1 MGKQPFISHAVNGY
15 SRYDMPENKAFSI
28 TPGIIYPVRIQFV
41 NARDRVTLHQ
51 GIDVRSNPL
60 GVPSF
65 NPYVLRLHRFWVP
78 LQLYHPEMRVNSSKF
93 DMNNLT
99 YNFIPG
105 VVDNAGVGKY
115 TSFMYPRPGV
125 AAFFSQ
131 VMPFNHRA
139 ALPNSL
145 MSWLRVANSPII
157 NYPVNTVPDGAGGT
171 LASTAAK
178 FISVNADTYL
188 GYWDIVRNYY
198 SYSSWGVF
206 SFAHPGTY
214 RPTYFITSTSSVSK
228 VEYRSKASYFWQR
241 YGNLEFLDHY
251 FETMFYPR
259 DRKLDVDRDELSWNR
274 SDLFVEI
281 LRSDLFNTGTLAAN
295 PDFTKL
301 PQVFPQAINFNVP
314 AYPYDV
320 QAPTVDWNNGTGT
333 DTNVPSKVY
342 FAATLN
348 VPFLAAH
355 PMAVCPSSPDRFSRL
370 MPPGDS
376 NSDVDFTG
384 IKTIPQLAV
393 ATRLQEYKDLIGAS
407 GSRYSDWLYTFFASK
422 IEHVDRP
429 KLLFSSSVMVNSQVV
444 MNQAG
449 QSGFAGGEAA
459 ALGQMGGSIAFN
471 TVLGREQTYYFKEP
485 GYIFD
490 MLTIRPVYFWTG
502 IRPDYLEYRGPD
514 YFNPIYND
522 IGYQDVPFWRIGY
535 GWKAGSASQS
545 MAVAKEPCYNE
556 FRSSYDEVLGS
567 LQSTLT
573 PKASTPLQSYWVQQR
588 DFYSIGLSSN
598 PNEISPSMLFTNL
611 NTVNNPFASDMEDNF
626 FVNMSYKVVVK
637 NLVNKSFATRLSNR

>member
-15 SRYDMPENKAFSI
+15 SRYDMPENKAFSV

-78 LQLYHPEMRVNSSKF
+78 MQLYHPEMRVNSSKF
-93 DMNNLT
+93 DMNDLT
-99 YNFIPG
+99 FNFIPG
-105 VVDNAGVGKY
+105 CVDNDGNNTY

-131 VMPFNHRA
+131 VMPFNNRA

-145 MSWLRVANSPII
+145 MSWLRIANSPIV
-157 NYPVNTVPDGAGGT
+157 NYPKNTVPTGGT
-171 LASTAAK
+171 LLKTSAK
-178 FISVNADTYL
+178 FVTVNADTYL

-214 RPTYFITSTSSVSK
+214 RPTFFITSTSSVAG
-228 VEYRSKASYFWQR
+228 VEFRSQASYFWQR

-251 FETMFYPR
+251 FETMFYPK
-259 DRKLDVDRDELSWNR
+259 DRKVDSDQDELSWNR

-281 LRSDLFNTGTLAAN
+281 LRSDLFNTGTTAAA
-295 PDFTKL
+295 PDFGRL
-301 PQVFPQAINFNVP
+301 PQMFPQNIDYMVP
-314 AYPYDV
+314 ASPYDV
-320 QAPTVDWNNGTGT
+320 QKPTVDWNNGEGT
-333 DTNVPSKVY
+333 DTSTPSKVY

-535 GWKAGSASQS
+535 GWKSGSASQS
-545 MAVAKEPCYNE
+545 MTVAKEPCYNE

-573 PKASTPLQSYWVQQR
+573 PKASVPLQSYWVQQR
-588 DFYSIGLSSN
+588 DFYSLGLASN

-611 NTVNNPFASDMEDNF
+611 STVNNPFASDMEDNF

-637 NLVNKSFATRLSNR
+637 NLVNKSFATRLSSR

>member
-15 SRYDMPENKAFSI
+15 SRYDMPENKAFSV

-93 DMNNLT
+93 DMNDLT
-99 YNFIPG
+99 FNFIPG
-105 VVDNAGVGKY
+105 CVDNEGNNTY

-125 AAFFSQ
+125 AAFFEQ

-157 NYPVNTVPDGAGGT
+157 NYPKKTLPTGGT
-171 LASTAAK
+171 MLKTAAK
-178 FISVNADTYL
+178 FLTVNADTYL

-214 RPTYFITSTSSVSK
+214 RPAFYTTPSSSVSS
-228 VEYRSKASYFWQR
+228 VEFRSRASYFWQR

-259 DRKLDVDRDELSWNR
+259 DRKVAADEDELSWNR
-274 SDLFVEI
+274 SDLFIEI
-281 LRSDLFNTGTLAAN
+281 LRSDLFNKNTMAAT
-295 PDFTKL
+295 PDFNVML
-301 PQVFPQAINFNVP
+301 QMFPQNMDTMVP
-314 AYPYDV
+314 AAPYDV
-320 QAPTVDWNNGTGT
+320 VAPKVDWNNGEGT
-333 DTNVPSKVY
+333 EASIPSKVY
-342 FAATLN
+342 FAATYN

-355 PMAVCPSSPDRFSRL
+355 PMAVSPSSPDRFSRL

-449 QSGFAGGEAA
+449 QSGFAGGKAA

-522 IGYQDVPFWRIGY
+522 IGYQDVPFWRLGY
-535 GWKAGSASQS
+535 GWETGSASQS
-545 MAVAKEPCYNE
+545 MTVAKEPCYNE
-556 FRSSYDEVLGS
+556 FRSSYDEVLGT
-567 LQSTLT
+567 LQATLT

-588 DFYSIGLSSN
+588 DFYLIGLSSN

-611 NTVNNPFASDMEDNF
+611 DTVNNPFASDLEDNF
-626 FVNMSYKVVVK
+626 FINMSYKVVVK
-637 NLVNKSFATRLSNR
+637 NLVNKSFATRLSSR

>member
-15 SRYDMPENKAFSI
+15 SRYDLPENKAFSV

-93 DMNNLT
+93 DMNDLSF
-99 YNFIPG
+99 NFFYS
-105 VVDNAGVGKY
+105 VVDNSGAGNY
-115 TSFMYPRPGV
+115 TSFMYPRAGTS
-125 AAFFSQ
+125 AFFEQ

-145 MSWLRVANSPII
+145 MSWLRVANSPIY
-157 NYPVNTVPDGAGGT
+157 NYPAKTLSISGALSKT
-171 LASTAAK
+171 ASK
-178 FISVNADTYL
+178 FFSVNADTYL

-206 SFAHPGTY
+206 SFAHPGTF
-214 RPTYFITSTSSVSK
+214 RPVFYTSQTSSVST
-228 VEYRSKASYFWQR
+228 VAYRNNASYFWQR

-259 DRKLDVDRDELSWNR
+259 DRKLSDDRDELSWNR

-281 LRSDLFNTGTLAAN
+281 LRSDLFNEDTIASV
-295 PDFTKL
+295 PDFTKMI
-301 PQVFPQAINFNVP
+301 QTFPQLLNCKVP
-314 AYPYDV
+314 AYPYNV
-320 QAPTVDWNNGTGT
+320 QEPKVDWNNGTGT
-333 DTNVPSKVY
+333 DTGTPSKVY
-342 FAATLN
+342 FASTLH

-429 KLLFSSSVMVNSQVV
+429 KLLFSASVMVNSQVV

-535 GWKAGSASQS
+535 GWRSGLPYQDKAL
-545 MAVAKEPCYNE
+545 AKEPCYNE

-567 LQSTLT
+567 LQATLT
-573 PKASTPLQSYWVQQR
+573 PKASVPLQSYWVQQR
-588 DFYSIGLSSN
+588 DFYLIGLSSN

-637 NLVNKSFATRLSNR
+637 NLVNKSFVTRLSSR

>member
-99 YNFIPG
+99 YNFFYS
-105 VVDNAGVGKY
+105 VVDNRGAGGY
-115 TSFMYPRPGV
+115 TSFMYPRAGTS
-125 AAFFSQ
+125 AFFEQ

-145 MSWLRVANSPII
+145 MSWLRVANSPIY
-157 NYPVNTVPDGAGGT
+157 NYSASTLSTTGA
-171 LASTAAK
+171 LSKTAAK
-178 FISVNADTYL
+178 FLSVNADTYL

-198 SYSSWGVF
+198 SYSSWGIF

-214 RPTYFITSTSSVSK
+214 RPAFFTTPTSSVSK
-228 VEYRSKASYFWQR
+228 AEYRTHAAYFWQR

-251 FETMFYPR
+251 FETMFYPK
-259 DRKLDVDRDELSWNR
+259 DRKLDDSRDELSWDR
-274 SDLFVEI
+274 SDLFMEI
-281 LRSDLFNTGTLAAN
+281 LRSDLFNEDTIASV

-301 PQVFPQAINFNVP
+301 IQMFPQSVNFNVP
-314 AYPYDV
+314 AYPYDI
-320 QAPTVDWNNGTGT
+320 QEPKVDWNNGTGA

-342 FAATLN
+342 FASTLQ

-535 GWKAGSASQS
+535 GWRSGLTYEDKAL
-545 MAVAKEPCYNE
+545 AKEPCYNE

-567 LQSTLT
+567 LQATLT
-573 PKASTPLQSYWVQQR
+573 PKASVPLQSYWVQQR
-588 DFYSIGLSSN
+588 DFYHLGLTSN
-598 PNEISPSMLFTNL
+598 LNEISPSMLFTNL
-611 NTVNNPFASDMEDNF
+611 HTVNNPFASDMEDNF

-637 NLVNKSFATRLSNR
+637 NLVNKSFATRLSSR

>member
-15 SRYDMPENKAFSI
+15 SRYDVPENKAFSV

-51 GIDVRSNPL
+51 GIDVRSNPM

-99 YNFIPG
+99 YNFFYS
-105 VVDNAGVGKY
+105 VVDNAGAGKY
-115 TSFMYPRPGV
+115 TSFMYPRAGTS
-125 AAFFSQ
+125 AFFEQ

-145 MSWLRVANSPII
+145 MSWLRVANSPIF
-157 NYPVNTVPDGAGGT
+157 NYPAGTLSTSGT
-171 LASTAAK
+171 LAKTASK
-178 FISVNADTYL
+178 FYSVNADTYL
-188 GYWDIVRNYY
+188 GYWDIVRNFY

-214 RPTYFITSTSSVSK
+214 RPVYYITPTSSVSK
-228 VEYRSKASYFWQR
+228 VEYRSQASYFWQR

-251 FETMFYPR
+251 YETMFYPR
-259 DRKLDVDRDELSWNR
+259 DRKVSDDRDELTWDR

-281 LRSDLFNTGTLAAN
+281 LRSDLFNKDTTAPA
-295 PDFTKL
+295 PDFNKL
-301 PQVFPQAINFNVP
+301 VQTFPQSVHFNVP
-314 AYPYDV
+314 AYAYDV
-320 QAPTVDWNNGTGT
+320 QEPTVNWNNGTGS
-333 DTNVPSKVY
+333 DTNAASKVY
-342 FAATLN
+342 FSATLSI
-348 VPFLAAH
+348 PFLAAH

-449 QSGFAGGEAA
+449 QSGFAGGAAA

-502 IRPDYLEYRGPD
+502 IRPDYLEYRGAD

-522 IGYQDVPFWRIGY
+522 IGYQDVPFWRLGY
-535 GWKAGSASQS
+535 GWKSGSPSES
-545 MAVAKEPCYNE
+545 VTVAKEPCYNE

-567 LQSTLT
+567 LQATLT
-573 PKASTPLQSYWVQQR
+573 PKASVPMQSYWVQQR
-588 DFYSIGLSSN
+588 DFYLIGLSSD

-611 NTVNNPFASDMEDNF
+611 NTVNNPFVSDMEDNF

-637 NLVNKSFATRLSNR
+637 NLVNKSFATRLSSR

>member
-1 MGKQPFISHAVNGY
+1 MGKQPFISHSVNGY

-51 GIDVRSNPL
+51 GVDVRSNPL

-105 VVDNAGVGKY
+105 VVDNKGVANY
-115 TSFMYPRPGV
+115 TSFMYPRSGT

-131 VMPFNHRA
+131 VMPFNYRA

-145 MSWLRVANSPII
+145 MSWLRIANSPIF
-157 NYPVNTVPDGAGGT
+157 NYSGNPLPSGGVLSKT
-171 LASTAAK
+171 SPK
-178 FISVNADTYL
+178 FLSVNADTYL

-214 RPTYFITSTSSVSK
+214 RPVFYTGTSSSVSK
-228 VEYRSKASYFWQR
+228 VEYRSQASYFWQR

-259 DRKLDVDRDELSWNR
+259 DRNVADDRDELSWNR

-281 LRSDLFNTGTLAAN
+281 LRSDLFNKDTTAAA
-295 PDFTKL
+295 PDFTKM
-301 PQVFPQAINFNVP
+301 PQMFPESMNFNVP
-314 AYPYDV
+314 AHPYDV
-320 QAPTVDWNNGTGT
+320 QEPKIDWNNGTGT

-522 IGYQDVPFWRIGY
+522 IGYQDVPLWRLGY
-535 GWKAGSASQS
+535 GWKSDSVS
-545 MAVAKEPCYNE
+545 SVSVAKEPCYNE

-573 PKASTPLQSYWVQQR
+573 PKASVPLQSYWVQQR
-588 DFYSIGLSSN
+588 DFYLIGLSSDL
-598 PNEISPSMLFTNL
+598 NEVSPSMLFTNL
-611 NTVNNPFASDMEDNF
+611 ATVNNPFASDMEDNF

-637 NLVNKSFATRLSNR
+637 NLVNKSFATRLSSR

>member
-15 SRYDMPENKAFSI
+15 SRYDLPENKAFTI

-93 DMNNLT
+93 DMNDLT
-99 YNFIPG
+99 FNFIPG
-105 VVDNAGVGKY
+105 CVDSKGQGSY
-115 TSFMYPRPGV
+115 TSLMYPRPGV

-157 NYPVNTVPDGAGGT
+157 NYNVNTVPTADT
-171 LASTAAK
+171 ILKTASK
-178 FISVNADTYL
+178 FITVNADTYL

-214 RPTYFITSTSSVSK
+214 RPTFYTTSTSSVSK
-228 VEYRSKASYFWQR
+228 AEYRSHASYFWQR

-259 DRKLDVDRDELSWNR
+259 DRKVDSDRDELSWNR

-281 LRSDLFNTGTLAAN
+281 LRSDLFNTGTLAAT
-295 PDFTKL
+295 PDFNMLVQT
-301 PQVFPQAINFNVP
+301 FPQNVNFIVP

-384 IKTIPQLAV
+384 VKTIPQLAV

-429 KLLFSSSVMVNSQVV
+429 KLLFSASAMVNSQVV

-490 MLTIRPVYFWTG
+490 MLTIRPVYFWSG

-535 GWKAGSASQS
+535 GWKAASVSQS
-545 MAVAKEPCYNE
+545 MTVAKEPCYNE

-567 LQSTLT
+567 LQATLT
-573 PKASTPLQSYWVQQR
+573 PKASVPLQSYWVQQR
-588 DFYSIGLSSN
+588 DFYQIGLSSN

-637 NLVNKSFATRLSNR
+637 NLVNKSFATRLSSR

>member
-99 YNFIPG
+99 YNFIPCC
-105 VVDNAGVGKY
+105 VDNAGSSSY

-145 MSWLRVANSPII
+145 MSWLRIANSPII
-157 NYPVNTVPDGAGGT
+157 NYPKNSVPAAGALYNTV
-171 LASTAAK
+171 AK
-178 FISVNADTYL
+178 FITVNADTYL

-214 RPTYFITSTSSVSK
+214 RPTFFTTSTSSVSGS
-228 VEYRSKASYFWQR
+228 EYRSKSAYFWQR

-259 DRKLDVDRDELSWNR
+259 DRKLEDGYDELSWNR
-274 SDLFVEI
+274 SDLFIEI
-281 LRSDLFNTGTLAAN
+281 LRSDLFNTGTIAPTPN
-295 PDFTKL
+295 FNNMI
-301 PQVFPQAINFNVP
+301 QMFPQGIKSNVP

-320 QAPTVDWNNGTGT
+320 EAPKVDWSNGEGT
-333 DTNVPSKVY
+333 DANVPNKVY

-535 GWKAGSASQS
+535 GWKAASASQS

-573 PKASTPLQSYWVQQR
+573 PKASASLQSYWVQQR

-598 PNEISPSMLFTNL
+598 MNEISPSMLFTNL

>member
-15 SRYDMPENKAFSI
+15 SRYDMPENKAFTV

-93 DMNNLT
+93 DMNDLT

-105 VVDNAGVGKY
+105 CVDNKGGGSY
-115 TSFMYPRPGV
+115 TSLMYPRPGT

-157 NYPVNTVPDGAGGT
+157 NYSVNTVPDVDT
-171 LASTAAK
+171 LLKTASK
-178 FISVNADTYL
+178 FITVNADTYL

-198 SYSSWGVF
+198 SYSSWGVY

-214 RPTYFITSTSSVSK
+214 RPTFFTTSNSSVSS
-228 VEYRSKASYFWQR
+228 VEYRSKAAYYWQR
-241 YGNLEFLDHY
+241 YGSLEFLDHY

-259 DRKLDVDRDELSWNR
+259 DRKVDPKRDELSWNR
-274 SDLFVEI
+274 SDLYIEI
-281 LRSDLFNTGTLAAN
+281 LRSDLFNPGTIAAA
-295 PDFTKL
+295 PDFNKMVQT
-301 PQVFPQAINFNVP
+301 FPQNVNATVP
-314 AYPYDV
+314 ASPYDV
-320 QAPTVDWNNGTGT
+320 KAPEVDWNSGEGP
-333 DTNVPSKVY
+333 DSNVPTKVY
-342 FAATLN
+342 FAATMN
-348 VPFLAAH
+348 IPFLAAH

-376 NSDVDFTG
+376 TSDVDFTG

-449 QSGFAGGEAA
+449 QSGFAGGKAD

-535 GWKAGSASQS
+535 GWKDASATQS
-545 MAVAKEPCYNE
+545 MTVAKEPCYNE

-567 LQSTLT
+567 LQSILT
-573 PKASTPLQSYWVQQR
+573 PKASAPLQSYWVQQR
-588 DFYSIGLSSN
+588 DFYMIGLSSN
-598 PNEISPSMLFTNL
+598 PYEISPSMLFTNL

-637 NLVNKSFATRLSNR
+637 NLVNKSFATRLSSR

>member
-99 YNFIPG
+99 YNFFHS
-105 VVDNAGVGKY
+105 VVDNRGAGKY
-115 TSFMYPRPGV
+115 SSFMYPRAGTS
-125 AAFFSQ
+125 AFFEQ

-145 MSWLRVANSPII
+145 MSWLRVANSPIF
-157 NYPVNTVPDGAGGT
+157 NYSANTLSTSGSLSKT
-171 LASTAAK
+171 ASK
-178 FISVNADTYL
+178 FLSVNADTYL

-214 RPTYFITSTSSVSK
+214 RPAFFTTPTSSVAK
-228 VEYRSKASYFWQR
+228 TEYRNHASYFWQR

-251 FETMFYPR
+251 FETMFYPK
-259 DRKLDVDRDELSWNR
+259 DRKLDDSRDELSWNR

-281 LRSDLFNTGTLAAN
+281 LRSDLFNEDTIASV
-295 PDFTKL
+295 PDFSKL
-301 PQVFPQAINFNVP
+301 VQMFPQAVNFNVP

-320 QAPTVDWNNGTGT
+320 QEPTVDWNNGTGSE
-333 DTNVPSKVY
+333 TNSPSKVY
-342 FAATLN
+342 FASTLQ

-490 MLTIRPVYFWTG
+490 MLTIRPVYFWSG

-535 GWKAGSASQS
+535 GWRSGLTYESKAL
-545 MAVAKEPCYNE
+545 AKEPCYNE

-573 PKASTPLQSYWVQQR
+573 PKASVPLQSFWVQQR
-588 DFYSIGLSSN
+588 DFYLLGLSSN
-598 PNEISPSMLFTNL
+598 LNEISPSMLFTNL

-637 NLVNKSFATRLSNR
+637 NLVNKSFATRLSSR

>member
-15 SRYDMPENKAFSI
+15 SRYDMPESKAFSI

-93 DMNNLT
+93 DMNDLT
-99 YNFIPG
+99 YNFIPAA
-105 VVDNAGVGKY
+105 VDDSGGVGY
-115 TSFMYPRPGV
+115 TSSIYPRAGV

-145 MSWLRVANSPII
+145 MSWLRIANSPIYS
-157 NYPVNTVPDGAGGT
+157 YPKGT
-171 LASTAAK
+171 LPTSATLAK
-178 FISVNADTYL
+178 TMPKFYSVNADTYL

-214 RPTYFITSTSSVSK
+214 RPVFYITSSSSVAK
-228 VEYRSKASYFWQR
+228 AEYRSQASYFWQR

-259 DRKLDVDRDELSWNR
+259 DRKLSSDRDELSWNR

-281 LRSDLFNTGTLAAN
+281 LRSDLFNTGTTAAA
-295 PDFTKL
+295 PDFNKL
-301 PQVFPQAINFNVP
+301 LQMFPQGINFNVP

-320 QAPTVDWNNGTGT
+320 QEPKVDWNNGEGT
-333 DTNVPSKVY
+333 DTSTPSKVY

-376 NSDVDFTG
+376 SSDVDFTG

-429 KLLFSSSVMVNSQVV
+429 KLLFSSSFMVNSQVV

-535 GWKAGSASQS
+535 GWKSGSATQS
-545 MAVAKEPCYNE
+545 MTLAKEPCYNE
-556 FRSSYDEVLGS
+556 FRSSYDEVLGT

-573 PKASTPLQSYWVQQR
+573 PKATVPLQSYWVQQR

-598 PNEISPSMLFTNL
+598 YNEISPSMLFTNL
-611 NTVNNPFASDMEDNF
+611 STVNNPFSSDMEDNF

-637 NLVNKSFATRLSNR
+637 NLVNKSFATRLSSR

>member
-1 MGKQPFISHAVNGY
+1 MGKQPFISHSVNGY

-93 DMNNLT
+93 DMNDLT

-105 VVDNAGVGKY
+105 VVDNKGSAGY
-115 TSFMYPRPGV
+115 TSLMYPRGGV
-125 AAFFSQ
+125 SAFFSQ

-145 MSWLRVANSPII
+145 MSWLRIANSPIF
-157 NYPVNTVPDGAGGT
+157 NYSGNPLPTGGVLFKT
-171 LASTAAK
+171 SPK
-178 FISVNADTYL
+178 FLSVNADTYL

-214 RPTYFITSTSSVSK
+214 RPVYYTSTTSSVSK
-228 VEYRSKASYFWQR
+228 VEYRSHASYFWQR
-241 YGNLEFLDHY
+241 YGSLEFLDHY

-259 DRKLDVDRDELSWNR
+259 DRKVADDGDELSWNR

-281 LRSDLFNTGTLAAN
+281 LRSDLFNKDTLAVN
-295 PDFTKL
+295 PDFTKM
-301 PQVFPQAINFNVP
+301 PQTYPESMNFNVP
-314 AYPYDV
+314 AYPYNV
-320 QAPTVDWNNGTGT
+320 QEPKVDWNNGTGSEA
-333 DTNVPSKVY
+333 NVPSKVY

-348 VPFLAAH
+348 IPFLAAH

-449 QSGFAGGEAA
+449 QSGFAGGESA

-522 IGYQDVPFWRIGY
+522 IGYQDVPLWRLGY
-535 GWKAGSASQS
+535 GWNSNSDPLSGVS
-545 MAVAKEPCYNE
+545 VAKEPCYNE

-573 PKASTPLQSYWVQQR
+573 PKASVPLQSYWVQQR
-588 DFYSIGLSSN
+588 DFYLMGLSSDL
-598 PNEISPSMLFTNL
+598 NEISPSMLFTNIS
-611 NTVNNPFASDMEDNF
+611 TVNNPFASDMEDNF

-637 NLVNKSFATRLSNR
+637 NLVNKSFATRLSSR

>member
-1 MGKQPFISHAVNGY
+1 MGKQPFISHSVNGY
-15 SRYDMPENKAFSI
+15 SRYDVPENKAFSI

-93 DMNNLT
+93 DMNDLT
-99 YNFIPG
+99 YNFIPAC
-105 VVDNAGVGKY
+105 VDNRGAGGY
-115 TSFMYPRPGV
+115 TSFMYPRAGT

-145 MSWLRVANSPII
+145 MSWLRVANSPIY
-157 NYPVNTVPDGAGGT
+157 NYPINTLPTSGT
-171 LASTAAK
+171 LLKTSAK
-178 FISVNADTYL
+178 FLTVNADTYL

-206 SFAHPGTY
+206 SFAHPGSY
-214 RPTYFITSTSSVSK
+214 RPVFYTTSTSSVSK
-228 VEYRSKASYFWQR
+228 VEYRSHASYFWQR
-241 YGNLEFLDHY
+241 YGSLEFLDHY

-259 DRKLDVDRDELSWNR
+259 DRNLGDDRDELSWNR

-281 LRSDLFNTGTLAAN
+281 LRSDLFNSGTIAAA
-295 PDFTKL
+295 PDFTRL
-301 PQVFPQAINFNVP
+301 VQMFPQAINCNVP

-320 QAPTVDWNNGTGT
+320 EEPKVDWNNGTGT
-333 DTNVPSKVY
+333 DTNTPSKVY
-342 FAATLN
+342 FAASLN

-444 MNQAG
+444 MNEAG

-535 GWKAGSASQS
+535 GWQAGSASAS
-545 MAVAKEPCYNE
+545 MTVAKEPCYNE

-573 PKASTPLQSYWVQQR
+573 PKASVSLQSYWVQQR
-588 DFYSIGLSSN
+588 DFYLIGLSSN
-598 PNEISPSMLFTNL
+598 LNEVSPSLLFTNL
-611 NTVNNPFASDMEDNF
+611 HTVNNPFASSMEDNF

-637 NLVNKSFATRLSNR
+637 NLVNKSFATRLSSR

>member
-15 SRYDMPENKAFSI
+15 SRYDMPENKAFSV

-99 YNFIPG
+99 YNFLHS
-105 VVDNAGVGKY
+105 VVDNSGAGKY
-115 TSFMYPRPGV
+115 TSFMYPRAGTS
-125 AAFFSQ
+125 AFFEQ

-145 MSWLRVANSPII
+145 MSWLRIANSPIF
-157 NYPVNTVPDGAGGT
+157 NYAANSLSASGT
-171 LASTAAK
+171 LSKTASK
-178 FISVNADTYL
+178 FASVNADTYL

-198 SYSSWGVF
+198 SYSTWGVF

-214 RPTYFITSTSSVSK
+214 RPVFYTTSTSSVSK
-228 VEYRSKASYFWQR
+228 EEYRTQASYFWQR

-251 FETMFYPR
+251 FETMFYPK
-259 DRKLDVDRDELSWNR
+259 DRKLDEGRDELSWNR

-281 LRSDLFNTGTLAAN
+281 LRSDLFNQGTIAPV
-295 PDFTKL
+295 PDFNKL
-301 PQVFPQAINFNVP
+301 IQVFPQSVNFNVP

-320 QAPTVDWNNGTGT
+320 QKPTVDWNNGVGT
-333 DTNVPSKVY
+333 DTQVPSKVY

-370 MPPGDS
+370 MPPGDT

-522 IGYQDVPFWRIGY
+522 IGYQDVPFWRLGY
-535 GWKAGSASQS
+535 GWKGDSPTASTS
-545 MAVAKEPCYNE
+545 LAKEPCYNE

-567 LQSTLT
+567 LQATLT
-573 PKASTPLQSYWVQQR
+573 PKASVSLQSYWVQQR
-588 DFYSIGLSSN
+588 DFYLIGLSSN
-598 PNEISPSMLFTNL
+598 PNEVSPSMLFTNL

-637 NLVNKSFATRLSNR
+637 NLINKSFATRLSSR

>member
-1 MGKQPFISHAVNGY
+1 
-15 SRYDMPENKAFSI
+15 
-28 TPGIIYPVRIQFV
+28 
-41 NARDRVTLHQ
+41 
-51 GIDVRSNPL
+51 
-60 GVPSF
+60 
-65 NPYVLRLHRFWVP
+65 
-78 LQLYHPEMRVNSSKF
+78 
-93 DMNNLT
+93 
-99 YNFIPG
+99 
-105 VVDNAGVGKY
+105 
-115 TSFMYPRPGV
+115 
-125 AAFFSQ
+125 
-131 VMPFNHRA
+131 MPFNHRA

-157 NYPVNTVPDGAGGT
+157 CYPNNTVPVSGT
-171 LASTAAK
+171 LLKTAAK
-178 FISVNADTYL
+178 FVTVNADTYL

-214 RPTYFITSTSSVSK
+214 RPTFFTTSSSSVSG
-228 VEYRSKASYFWQR
+228 VEYRSQASYFWQR
-241 YGNLEFLDHY
+241 YGSLEFLDHY

-259 DRKLDVDRDELSWNR
+259 DRKVDADRDELSWNR
-274 SDLFVEI
+274 SDLFIEI
-281 LRSDLFNTGTLAAN
+281 LRSDLFNTGTEAAA
-295 PDFTKL
+295 PDFNKL
-301 PQVFPQAINFNVP
+301 VQIFPQNVNSNVP

-320 QAPTVDWNNGTGT
+320 QAPTVNWNNGEGA
-333 DTNVPSKVY
+333 DTATPSKVY

-384 IKTIPQLAV
+384 VKTIPQLAV

-545 MAVAKEPCYNE
+545 MTVAKEPCYNE
-556 FRSSYDEVLGS
+556 FRSSYDEVLGT

-573 PKASTPLQSYWVQQR
+573 PKATVPLQSYWVQQR

-598 PNEISPSMLFTNL
+598 YNEISPSMLFTNL

-637 NLVNKSFATRLSNR
+637 NLVNKSFATRLSSR

>member
-15 SRYDMPENKAFSI
+15 SRYDMPENKAFSV

-51 GIDVRSNPL
+51 GVDVRSNPL

-93 DMNNLT
+93 DMNDLT
-99 YNFIPG
+99 FNFIPG
-105 VVDNAGVGKY
+105 CVDSKGAGAY
-115 TSFMYPRPGV
+115 TSLMYPRPGS
-125 AAFFSQ
+125 APFFSQ

-145 MSWLRVANSPII
+145 MSWLRVANSPIVCY
-157 NYPVNTVPDGAGGT
+157 NVNTVPAADT
-171 LASTAAK
+171 MLKTASK
-178 FISVNADTYL
+178 FITVNADTYL

-214 RPTYFITSTSSVSK
+214 RPVFFTANNSSVMKS
-228 VEYRSKASYFWQR
+228 EYRTHAAYFWQR

-259 DRKLDVDRDELSWNR
+259 DRKVDSDRDELSWNR

-281 LRSDLFNTGTLAAN
+281 LRSDLFNPDTIAAA
-295 PDFTKL
+295 PDFNKMVQT
-301 PQVFPQAINFNVP
+301 FPQNVNFNVP
-314 AYPYDV
+314 ASPYDV
-320 QAPTVDWNNGTGT
+320 QEPKIDWNSGTGT

-342 FAATLN
+342 FAVTLN

-376 NSDVDFTG
+376 GSDVDFTG
-384 IKTIPQLAV
+384 VRTIPQLAV

-449 QSGFAGGEAA
+449 QSGFEGGEAA

-502 IRPDYLEYRGPD
+502 IRPDYLEYRGAD

-522 IGYQDVPFWRIGY
+522 IGYQDVPFWRLGY
-535 GWKAGSASQS
+535 GWAGAPSSQS
-545 MAVAKEPCYNE
+545 MTVAKEPCYNE

-567 LQSTLT
+567 LQATLT
-573 PKASTPLQSYWVQQR
+573 PKASVPLQSYWVQQR
-588 DFYSIGLSSN
+588 DFYQIGLSSS
-598 PNEISPSMLFTNL
+598 PYEISPTMLFTNL

-637 NLVNKSFATRLSNR
+637 NLVNKSFATRLSSR

>member
-15 SRYDMPENKAFSI
+15 SRYDMPENKAFSV

-93 DMNNLT
+93 DMNDLT
-99 YNFIPG
+99 YNFILAAVDDTGNPG
-105 VVDNAGVGKY
+105 Y
-115 TSFMYPRPGV
+115 TSPIYPRSGT

-145 MSWLRVANSPII
+145 MSWLRVANSPIYS
-157 NYPVNTVPDGAGGT
+157 YPKNTLPTSAT
-171 LASTAAK
+171 LAKTMPK
-178 FISVNADTYL
+178 FYSVNADTYL

-214 RPTYFITSTSSVSK
+214 RPVFYTTSTSSVAK

-259 DRKLDVDRDELSWNR
+259 DRNLSADRDELSWNR

-281 LRSDLFNTGTLAAN
+281 LRSDLFNTGTTAAA
-295 PDFTKL
+295 PDFNRLVQT
-301 PQVFPQAINFNVP
+301 FPQSMNFSVP

-320 QAPTVDWNNGTGT
+320 QKPEVDWNNGEGT
-333 DTNVPSKVY
+333 DTANPSKVY

-535 GWKAGSASQS
+535 GWKSGSATQS

-573 PKASTPLQSYWVQQR
+573 PKASVPLQSYWVQQR
-588 DFYSIGLSSN
+588 DFYLIGLSSN

-637 NLVNKSFATRLSNR
+637 NLVNKSFATRLSSR

>member
-1 MGKQPFISHAVNGY
+1 MGKQPFISHSVNGY
-15 SRYDMPENKAFSI
+15 SRYDMPENKAFSV

-99 YNFIPG
+99 YNFIPA
-105 VVDNAGVGKY
+105 VVDNRGSASY
-115 TSFMYPRPGV
+115 TSFMYPRV
-125 AAFFSQ
+125 DTAAFFSQ

-145 MSWLRVANSPII
+145 MSWLRIANAPIF
-157 NYPVNTVPDGAGGT
+157 NYSGTPLPSGGV
-171 LASTAAK
+171 LSSTAPK
-178 FISVNADTYL
+178 FLSVNADTYL

-214 RPTYFITSTSSVSK
+214 RPVFYTTSTSSVSK
-228 VEYRSKASYFWQR
+228 VEYRSQASYFWQR

-251 FETMFYPR
+251 FETMFYPK
-259 DRKLDVDRDELSWNR
+259 DRSIGDGFDELSWNR

-281 LRSDLFNTGTLAAN
+281 LRSDLFNDGTIAAS

-301 PQVFPQAINFNVP
+301 VQMYPEALNFKVP

-320 QAPTVDWNNGTGT
+320 QEPKVDWNNGTGT
-333 DTNVPSKVY
+333 DTNAPVDVY
-342 FAATLN
+342 FSSTLN

-384 IKTIPQLAV
+384 VKTIPQLAV

-522 IGYQDVPFWRIGY
+522 IGYQDVPLWRLGY
-535 GWKAGSASQS
+535 GWKSDSVS
-545 MAVAKEPCYNE
+545 SVSVAKEPCYNE

-567 LQSTLT
+567 LQSTLS
-573 PKASTPLQSYWVQQR
+573 PKASVPLQSYWVQQR
-588 DFYSIGLSSN
+588 DFYLVGLSSDL
-598 PNEISPSMLFTNL
+598 NELSPSMLFTNL

-637 NLVNKSFATRLSNR
+637 NLVNKSFATRLSSR

>member
-1 MGKQPFISHAVNGY
+1 
-15 SRYDMPENKAFSI
+15 
-28 TPGIIYPVRIQFV
+28 
-41 NARDRVTLHQ
+41 
-51 GIDVRSNPL
+51 
-60 GVPSF
+60 
-65 NPYVLRLHRFWVP
+65 
-78 LQLYHPEMRVNSSKF
+78 
-93 DMNNLT
+93 MNDLT
-99 YNFIPG
+99 FNFIPG
-105 VVDNAGVGKY
+105 CVDNDGNNTY
-115 TSFMYPRPGV
+115 TSFMYPRPGA

-145 MSWLRVANSPII
+145 MSWLRIANSPIV
-157 NYPVNTVPDGAGGT
+157 NYPKNTLPIGSALHKT
-171 LASTAAK
+171 QAK
-178 FISVNADTYL
+178 FLTVNADTYL

-214 RPTYFITSTSSVSK
+214 RPTFFTTSSSSVAG
-228 VEYRSKASYFWQR
+228 VEFRSKASYFWQR

-259 DRKLDVDRDELSWNR
+259 DRKVEADEDELSWNR

-281 LRSDLFNTGTLAAN
+281 LRSDLFNTGTIAAT
-295 PDFTKL
+295 PDFNML
-301 PQVFPQAINFNVP
+301 LQMFPQNMDYMVP
-314 AYPYDV
+314 ASPYDV
-320 QAPTVDWNNGTGT
+320 QKPTVDWNNGEGT
-333 DTNVPSKVY
+333 DTATPSKVY

-370 MPPGDS
+370 MPPGDN
-376 NSDVDFTG
+376 NSDVEFAG

-449 QSGFAGGEAA
+449 QSGFAGGKAA

-535 GWKAGSASQS
+535 GWKGGFLTQT
-545 MAVAKEPCYNE
+545 MNVAKEPCYNE
-556 FRSSYDEVLGS
+556 FRSSYDEVLGT

-573 PKASTPLQSYWVQQR
+573 PKATMPLQSYWVQQR

-611 NTVNNPFASDMEDNF
+611 STVNNPFASDMEDNF
-626 FVNMSYKVVVK
+626 FINMSYKVVVK
-637 NLVNKSFATRLSNR
+637 NLVNKSFATRLSSR

>member
-1 MGKQPFISHAVNGY
+1 MGKQPFISHSVNGY

-105 VVDNAGVGKY
+105 VVDNKGGGGY
-115 TSFMYPRPGV
+115 TSFMYPRSGT
-125 AAFFSQ
+125 AAFFDQ
-131 VMPFNHRA
+131 VMPFNYRA

-145 MSWLRVANSPII
+145 MSWLRIANSPIF
-157 NYPVNTVPDGAGGT
+157 NYSGNPLPSGGVLFKT
-171 LASTAAK
+171 SPK
-178 FISVNADTYL
+178 FLSVNADTYL

-214 RPTYFITSTSSVSK
+214 RPVFYTGTSFSADTQ
-228 VEYRSKASYFWQR
+228 EYRSKASYFWQR

-259 DRKLDVDRDELSWNR
+259 DRKVAEDRDELSWNR

-281 LRSDLFNTGTLAAN
+281 LRSDLFNKDTSALN
-295 PDFTKL
+295 PDFTTM
-301 PQVFPQAINFNVP
+301 PQTYPEALYAKVP
-314 AYPYDV
+314 AYAYNV
-320 QAPTVDWNNGTGT
+320 QEPKVDWNNGSGT
-333 DTNVPSKVY
+333 DVNTPTKVY
-342 FAATLN
+342 FAVSLN

-384 IKTIPQLAV
+384 VKTIPQLAV

-522 IGYQDVPFWRIGY
+522 IGYQDVPFWRLGY
-535 GWKAGSASQS
+535 GWKSDVVSS
-545 MAVAKEPCYNE
+545 VSVAKEPCYNE

-573 PKASTPLQSYWVQQR
+573 PKASVPLQSYWVQQR
-588 DFYSIGLSSN
+588 DFYLIGLSSN
-598 PNEISPSMLFTNL
+598 RNEVSPSMLFTNL
-611 NTVNNPFASDMEDNF
+611 STVNNPFSSDMEDNF
-626 FVNMSYKVVVK
+626 FINMSYKVVVK
-637 NLVNKSFATRLSNR
+637 SLVNKSFATRLSSR

>member
-15 SRYDMPENKAFSI
+15 SRYDMPENKAFSV

-93 DMNNLT
+93 DMNDLSF
-99 YNFIPG
+99 NFIPA
-105 VVDNAGVGKY
+105 VVDNSGAVGY
-115 TSFMYPRPGV
+115 TSPIYPRSGE

-145 MSWLRVANSPII
+145 MSWLRIANSPI
-157 NYPVNTVPDGAGGT
+157 YSYRAKTLPLSST
-171 LASTAAK
+171 LAKTMPK
-178 FISVNADTYL
+178 FYSVNADTYL

-214 RPTYFITSTSSVSK
+214 RPAFYITSSSSVSK
-228 VEYRSKASYFWQR
+228 AEYRSQASYFWQR

-251 FETMFYPR
+251 FETMFYPK
-259 DRKLDVDRDELSWNR
+259 DRNLSSDRDDLSWNR
-274 SDLFVEI
+274 SDLFIEI
-281 LRSDLFNTGTLAAN
+281 LRSDLFNTGTMAVS
-295 PDFTKL
+295 PDFSRML
-301 PQVFPQAINFNVP
+301 QMWPQGVNFKVP

-320 QAPTVDWNNGTGT
+320 QEPEVDWNNGEGT

-348 VPFLAAH
+348 VPFLVAH

-429 KLLFSSSVMVNSQVV
+429 KLLFSSSVTVNSQVV

-535 GWKAGSASQS
+535 GWKGGSATQS
-545 MAVAKEPCYNE
+545 MTVAKEPCYNE

-573 PKASTPLQSYWVQQR
+573 PKASVPLQSYWVQQR
-588 DFYSIGLSSN
+588 DFYMIGLSSN

-637 NLVNKSFATRLSNR
+637 NLVNKSFATRLSSR

>member
-15 SRYDMPENKAFSI
+15 SRYDVPENKAFTV

-99 YNFIPG
+99 YNFIPS
-105 VVDNAGVGKY
+105 VVDNRGAGRY
-115 TSFMYPRPGV
+115 TSFMYPRAGTS
-125 AAFFSQ
+125 AFFDQ
-131 VMPFNHRA
+131 VMPFNHRS

-145 MSWLRVANSPII
+145 MSWLRVANSPIV
-157 NYPVNTVPDGAGGT
+157 NYSADTLSTSGT
-171 LASTAAK
+171 LSKTAAK
-178 FISVNADTYL
+178 FLTVNADTYL

-206 SFAHPGTY
+206 SFAHPGTF
-214 RPTYFITSTSSVSK
+214 RPVFFTTSSSSVAK
-228 VEYRSKASYFWQR
+228 VDYRSQASYFWQR

-251 FETMFYPR
+251 FETMFYPK
-259 DRKLDVDRDELSWNR
+259 DRNLGDDRDELSWNR

-281 LRSDLFNTGTLAAN
+281 LRSDLFNKDTLAAS
-295 PDFTKL
+295 PDFVNL
-301 PQVFPQAINFNVP
+301 VQMFPQSVNFNVP

-320 QAPTVDWNNGTGT
+320 QEPKVDWNSGTGT
-333 DTNVPSKVY
+333 DAKIPSKVY

-429 KLLFSSSVMVNSQVV
+429 KLLFSSSVLVNCQVV

-449 QSGFAGGEAA
+449 QSGFEGGKAA

-471 TVLGREQTYYFKEP
+471 SVLGREQTYYFKEP

-502 IRPDYLEYRGPD
+502 IRPDYLEYRGAD

-522 IGYQDVPFWRIGY
+522 IGYQDVPFWRLGY
-535 GWKAGSASQS
+535 GWQTDSVSVS
-545 MAVAKEPCYNE
+545 TTFAKEPCYNE

-567 LQSTLT
+567 LQCTLT
-573 PKASTPLQSYWVQQR
+573 PKASVPLQSYWVQQR
-588 DFYSIGLSSN
+588 DFYLIGLSSD
-598 PNEISPSMLFTNL
+598 PHEISPSMLFTNL
-611 NTVNNPFASDMEDNF
+611 STVNNPFVSDMEDNF

-637 NLVNKSFATRLSNR
+637 NLVNKSFATRLSSR

>member
-15 SRYDMPENKAFSI
+15 SRYDMPENKAFSV

-99 YNFIPG
+99 YNFFYS
-105 VVDNAGVGKY
+105 VVDNSGGGKY
-115 TSFMYPRPGV
+115 TSFMYPRAGTS
-125 AAFFSQ
+125 AFFEQ

-145 MSWLRVANSPII
+145 MSWLRVANSPIY
-157 NYPVNTVPDGAGGT
+157 NYSADSLSDSGT
-171 LASTAAK
+171 LSNTASK

-214 RPTYFITSTSSVSK
+214 RPVFYTTSTSSVSK
-228 VEYRSKASYFWQR
+228 EEYRSHASYFWQR

-259 DRKLDVDRDELSWNR
+259 DRKLDEGRDELSWNR
-274 SDLFVEI
+274 SDLFIEI
-281 LRSDLFNTGTLAAN
+281 LRSDLFNEGTIAPV
-295 PDFTKL
+295 PDFNKMIQT
-301 PQVFPQAINFNVP
+301 FPQSVNANVP
-314 AYPYDV
+314 AHPYDV
-320 QAPTVDWNNGTGT
+320 QKPSVDWNNGVGT
-333 DTNVPSKVY
+333 DTQVPTKVY
-342 FAATLN
+342 FASTLS

-370 MPPGDS
+370 MPPGDT

-449 QSGFAGGEAA
+449 QSGFAGGESA

-522 IGYQDVPFWRIGY
+522 IGYQDVPFWRLGY
-535 GWKAGSASQS
+535 GWNDSSPS
-545 MAVAKEPCYNE
+545 ESLSLAKEPCYNE

-567 LQSTLT
+567 LQATLT
-573 PKASTPLQSYWVQQR
+573 PKASTALQSYWVQQR
-588 DFYSIGLSSN
+588 DFYLIGLSSN

-637 NLVNKSFATRLSNR
+637 NLINKSFATRLSSR

>member
-15 SRYDMPENKAFSI
+15 SRYDVPENKAFSV

-99 YNFIPG
+99 FNFFYS
-105 VVDNAGVGKY
+105 VVDNSGSGKY
-115 TSFMYPRPGV
+115 TAFMYPRAGT
-125 AAFFSQ
+125 AAFFEQ

-145 MSWLRVANSPII
+145 MSWLRVANSPIF
-157 NYPVNTVPDGAGGT
+157 NYSAGALSSSGA
-171 LASTAAK
+171 LAKTASK
-178 FISVNADTYL
+178 FAAVNADSYL
-188 GYWDIVRNYY
+188 GYWDIVRNFY
-198 SYSSWGVF
+198 SYSSWGVY

-214 RPTYFITSTSSVSK
+214 RPVFYITPTSSVSK
-228 VEYRSKASYFWQR
+228 NVYREQASYFWQR

-251 FETMFYPR
+251 FETMFYPK
-259 DRKLDVDRDELSWNR
+259 DRKLGDDRDELSWNR
-274 SDLFVEI
+274 SDLFIEI
-281 LRSDLFNTGTLAAN
+281 LRSDLFNDNTIAPT
-295 PDFTKL
+295 PDFTRMV
-301 PQVFPQAINFNVP
+301 QMFPQAINAKVP
-314 AYPYDV
+314 AYAYDV
-320 QAPTVDWNNGTGT
+320 QEPTVDWNNGTGT
-333 DTNVPSKVY
+333 ETNVPSKVY
-342 FAATLN
+342 FASTLQ

-355 PMAVCPSSPDRFSRL
+355 PMAVCPSSPDRYSRL

-522 IGYQDVPFWRIGY
+522 IGYQDVPFWRLGY
-535 GWKAGSASQS
+535 GWKGSSPAGNESL
-545 MAVAKEPCYNE
+545 AKEPCYNE

-567 LQSTLT
+567 LQATLT
-573 PKASTPLQSYWVQQR
+573 PKASVPLQSYWVQQR
-588 DFYSIGLSSN
+588 DFYLIGLSSN

-626 FVNMSYKVVVK
+626 FINMSYKVVVK
-637 NLVNKSFATRLSNR
+637 NLVNKSFVTRLSSR

>member
-1 MGKQPFISHAVNGY
+1 MGKQPFISHSVNGY

-93 DMNNLT
+93 DMNDLT
-99 YNFIPG
+99 YNFIPAC
-105 VVDNAGVGKY
+105 VDNSGSSY
-115 TSFMYPRPGV
+115 NSFMYPRPGV

-145 MSWLRVANSPII
+145 MSWLRIANSPIV
-157 NYPVNTVPDGAGGT
+157 NYPKNSVPATGSMYKTV
-171 LASTAAK
+171 AK
-178 FISVNADTYL
+178 FVTVNADTYL

-214 RPTYFITSTSSVSK
+214 RPTFFTTSTSSVSGA
-228 VEYRSKASYFWQR
+228 EYRSKSAYFWQR

-259 DRKLDVDRDELSWNR
+259 DRTLEEGYDELSWNR

-281 LRSDLFNTGTLAAN
+281 LRSDLFNTGTIAPD
-295 PDFTKL
+295 PDFNKMI
-301 PQVFPQAINFNVP
+301 QMFPQGIKSNVP
-314 AYPYDV
+314 ASPYDV
-320 QAPTVDWNNGTGT
+320 LAPTVDWNNGEGP
-333 DTNVPSKVY
+333 DTNVPNKVY

-348 VPFLAAH
+348 VPFVAAH

-429 KLLFSSSVMVNSQVV
+429 KLLFSSSVTVNSQVV

-535 GWKAGSASQS
+535 GWKGASASQS
-545 MAVAKEPCYNE
+545 MTVAKEPCYNE
-556 FRSSYDEVLGS
+556 FRSSFDEVLGS

-573 PKASTPLQSYWVQQR
+573 PKASAPLQSYWVQQR
-588 DFYSIGLSSN
+588 DFYTIGLSSN

>member
-15 SRYDMPENKAFSI
+15 SRYDLPENKAFSI

-93 DMNNLT
+93 DMNDLS
-99 YNFIPG
+99 YNFIPCC
-105 VVDNAGVGKY
+105 VDNKGLSSY
-115 TSFMYPRPGV
+115 TSYMYPRPDTSE
-125 AAFFSQ
+125 FFSQ
-131 VMPFNHRA
+131 IMPFNHRA

-145 MSWLRVANSPII
+145 MSWLRVVNSPII
-157 NYPVNTVPDGAGGT
+157 NYLDNTVP
-171 LASTAAK
+171 ASDAVLKTASK
-178 FISVNADTYL
+178 FITVNADTYL

-198 SYSSWGVF
+198 SYSSWGVY

-214 RPTYFITSTSSVSK
+214 RPTFYITSSSSVSG
-228 VEYRSKASYFWQR
+228 VEYRSKAAYFWQR

-259 DRKLDVDRDELSWNR
+259 DRKVDSDRDELSWNR
-274 SDLFVEI
+274 SDLFIEI
-281 LRSDLFNTGTLAAN
+281 LRSDLFNTGTLAAV
-295 PDFTKL
+295 PDFNKL
-301 PQVFPQAINFNVP
+301 VQVFPENVNVNVP
-314 AYPYDV
+314 ASPYDV
-320 QAPTVDWNNGTGT
+320 KAPTVNWNNGEGA
-333 DTNVPSKVY
+333 DTNTPSAVY
-342 FAATLN
+342 FSATLN

-376 NSDVDFTG
+376 TSDVEFTG

-449 QSGFAGGEAA
+449 QSGFEGGEAA

-535 GWKAGSASQS
+535 GWKGGSPTQS
-545 MAVAKEPCYNE
+545 MTLAKEPCYNE

-567 LQSTLT
+567 LQSTLS
-573 PKASTPLQSYWVQQR
+573 PKASVPLQSYWVQQR
-588 DFYSIGLSSN
+588 DFYTIGLSSN
-598 PNEISPSMLFTNL
+598 TNEISPSMLFTNL
-611 NTVNNPFASDMEDNF
+611 STVNNPFASDREDNF

-637 NLVNKSFATRLSNR
+637 NLVNKSFATRLSSR

>member
-15 SRYDMPENKAFSI
+15 SRYDVPENKAFTV

-99 YNFIPG
+99 YNFIPS
-105 VVDNAGVGKY
+105 VVDNRGAGGY
-115 TSFMYPRPGV
+115 TSFMYPRAGTS
-125 AAFFSQ
+125 AFFSQ

-145 MSWLRVANSPII
+145 MSWLRVCNSPVC
-157 NYPVNTVPDGAGGT
+157 NYPVNTVPTSGT
-171 LASTAAK
+171 LLKTAAK
-178 FISVNADTYL
+178 FITVNADTYL

-198 SYSSWGVF
+198 SYSSWSVF
-206 SFAHPGTY
+206 SFAHPGTF
-214 RPTYFITSTSSVSK
+214 RPSFFITSSSSVSK
-228 VEYRSKASYFWQR
+228 PEYRSKASYFWQR

-259 DRKLDVDRDELSWNR
+259 DRKLEDDRDELSWNR

-281 LRSDLFNTGTLAAN
+281 LRSDLFNTGTIAAT
-295 PDFTKL
+295 PDFNKMG
-301 PQVFPQAINFNVP
+301 QMFPQSMNFNVP

-320 QAPTVDWNNGTGT
+320 QEPKVDWNNGAGT
-333 DTNVPSKVY
+333 DVNVPSKVY

-348 VPFLAAH
+348 VPFLVAH

-449 QSGFAGGEAA
+449 QSGFAGGAAA

-502 IRPDYLEYRGPD
+502 IRPDYLEYRGAD

-522 IGYQDVPFWRIGY
+522 IGYQDVPFWRLGY
-535 GWKAGSASQS
+535 GWKSGSISES
-545 MAVAKEPCYNE
+545 MTVAKEPCYNE

-573 PKASTPLQSYWVQQR
+573 PKASVPLQSYWVQQR
-588 DFYSIGLSSN
+588 DFYTIGLSSN

-611 NTVNNPFASDMEDNF
+611 NTVNNPFVSDMEDNF
-626 FVNMSYKVVVK
+626 FINMSYKVVVK
-637 NLVNKSFATRLSNR
+637 NLVNKSFATRLSSR

>member
-15 SRYDMPENKAFSI
+15 SRYDMPENKAFSV

-93 DMNNLT
+93 DMNDLT
-99 YNFIPG
+99 FNFIPG
-105 VVDNAGVGKY
+105 CVDSKGLGSY

-157 NYPVNTVPDGAGGT
+157 NYDANTVP
-171 LASTAAK
+171 ASETILKTASK
-178 FISVNADTYL
+178 FITVNADTYL

-198 SYSSWGVF
+198 SYSSWGVY

-214 RPTYFITSTSSVSK
+214 RPSFFITSSSSVAK
-228 VEYRSKASYFWQR
+228 AEYRSRASYFWQR

-259 DRKLDVDRDELSWNR
+259 DRNVASDQDELSWNR

-281 LRSDLFNTGTLAAN
+281 LRSDLFNTGTMAAT
-295 PDFTKL
+295 PDFNRL
-301 PQVFPQAINFNVP
+301 VPMFPQNVNFNVP
-314 AYPYDV
+314 ASPFDV
-320 QAPTVDWNNGTGT
+320 QEPKVDWNNGQGT
-333 DTNVPSKVY
+333 DTNTPSKVY

-384 IKTIPQLAV
+384 VKTIPQLAV

-490 MLTIRPVYFWTG
+490 MLTIRPVYFWSG

-535 GWKAGSASQS
+535 GWKAASASQS
-545 MAVAKEPCYNE
+545 MTVAKEPCYNE

-573 PKASTPLQSYWVQQR
+573 PKASVPLQSYWVQQR
-588 DFYSIGLSSN
+588 DFYTIGLSST
-598 PNEISPSMLFTNL
+598 PKEISPSMLFTNL

-637 NLVNKSFATRLSNR
+637 NLVNKSFATRLSSR

>member
-1 MGKQPFISHAVNGY
+1 MGKQPFISHSVNGY

-93 DMNNLT
+93 DMNDLT

-105 VVDNAGVGKY
+105 VVDNKGAGKY
-115 TSFMYPRPGV
+115 TSYMYPRSGT
-125 AAFFSQ
+125 AAFFNQ
-131 VMPFNHRA
+131 VMPFNHRC

-145 MSWLRVANSPII
+145 MSWLRIANSPIF
-157 NYPVNTVPDGAGGT
+157 NYSGNPLPTGGVLYKT
-171 LASTAAK
+171 SPK
-178 FISVNADTYL
+178 FLTVNADTYL
-188 GYWDIVRNYY
+188 AYWDIVRNYY

-214 RPTYFITSTSSVSK
+214 RPLFYITSTSSVSN
-228 VEYRSKASYFWQR
+228 VEYRTKASYFWQR

-259 DRKLDVDRDELSWNR
+259 DRSVADDRDELSWNR

-281 LRSDLFNTGTLAAN
+281 LRSDLFNPDTTAAA
-295 PDFTKL
+295 PDFTRL
-301 PQVFPQAINFNVP
+301 VQMYPENVNFKVP

-320 QAPTVDWNNGTGT
+320 QEPQVDWNNGTGT
-333 DTNVPSKVY
+333 DTSVPTKVY
-342 FAATLN
+342 FSATLN

-355 PMAVCPSSPDRFSRL
+355 PMAVCPSSPDRYSRL

-384 IKTIPQLAV
+384 VKTIPQLAV

-429 KLLFSSSVMVNSQVV
+429 KLLFSSSVTVNSQVV

-449 QSGFAGGEAA
+449 QSGFAGGESA
-459 ALGQMGGSIAFN
+459 ALGQMGGSIAFD
-471 TVLGREQTYYFKEP
+471 TVLGREQTYYFREP

-522 IGYQDVPFWRIGY
+522 IGYQDVPFWRLGF
-535 GWKAGSASQS
+535 GWTSDTVSSVSA
-545 MAVAKEPCYNE
+545 AKEPCYNE

-573 PKASTPLQSYWVQQR
+573 PKASVPLQSYWVQQR
-588 DFYSIGLSSN
+588 DFYLIGLSSDM
-598 PNEISPSMLFTNL
+598 NEISPSMLFTNL
-611 NTVNNPFASDMEDNF
+611 STVNNPFASDMEDNF

-637 NLVNKSFATRLSNR
+637 NLVNKSFATRLSSR

>member
-1 MGKQPFISHAVNGY
+1 MGKQPFISHSVNGY
-15 SRYDMPENKAFSI
+15 SRYDMPENKAFSV

-93 DMNNLT
+93 DMNDLT
-99 YNFIPG
+99 YNFIPC
-105 VVDNAGVGKY
+105 VVDSKGAANY
-115 TSFMYPRPGV
+115 TSFMYPRSGTS
-125 AAFFSQ
+125 AFFSQ
-131 VMPFNHRA
+131 VMPFNHRS

-145 MSWLRVANSPII
+145 MSWLRIANSPIF
-157 NYPVNTVPDGAGGT
+157 NYSGNPLPSGGVLLKT
-171 LASTAAK
+171 SPK
-178 FISVNADTYL
+178 FLTVNADTYL
-188 GYWDIVRNYY
+188 AYWDIVRNYY

-214 RPTYFITSTSSVSK
+214 RPVFYSTSTSSVSK
-228 VEYRSKASYFWQR
+228 VEYRSQASYFWQR

-259 DRKLDVDRDELSWNR
+259 DRSVADDRDELSWNR

-281 LRSDLFNTGTLAAN
+281 LRSDLFNKDTTAAA
-295 PDFTKL
+295 PDFTRL
-301 PQVFPQAINFNVP
+301 VQIYPESTNFNVP
-314 AYPYDV
+314 AYPYNV
-320 QAPTVDWNNGTGT
+320 QEPKVDWNNGTGT
-333 DTNVPSKVY
+333 DANIPSKVY

-384 IKTIPQLAV
+384 VKTIPQLAV

-449 QSGFAGGEAA
+449 QSGFAGGDAA

-471 TVLGREQTYYFKEP
+471 TVLGREQTYYFREP

-535 GWKAGSASQS
+535 GWNADSVSS
-545 MAVAKEPCYNE
+545 VSVAKEPCYNE

-573 PKASTPLQSYWVQQR
+573 PKASVPLQSYWVQQR
-588 DFYSIGLSSN
+588 DFYLIGLSSN
-598 PNEISPSMLFTNL
+598 PNEVSPSMLFTNL
-611 NTVNNPFASDMEDNF
+611 STVNNPFSSDMEDNF

-637 NLVNKSFATRLSNR
+637 NLVNKSFATRLSSR

>member
-15 SRYDMPENKAFSI
+15 SRYDMPENKAFTV

-78 LQLYHPEMRVNSSKF
+78 LQLYHPELRVNASNF

-99 YNFIPG
+99 YNFFYS
-105 VVDNAGVGKY
+105 VVDNSGAGKY
-115 TSFMYPRPGV
+115 TSFMYPRPGE

-145 MSWLRVANSPII
+145 MSWLRVANSPIV
-157 NYPVNTVPDGAGGT
+157 NYPAGSLSGT
-171 LASTAAK
+171 ESLLKTASK
-178 FISVNADTYL
+178 FVSVNADTYL

-198 SYSSWGVF
+198 SYSTWGVF
-206 SFAHPGTY
+206 SFAHPGSY
-214 RPTYFITSTSSVSK
+214 RPVFYTTSSSSVSRE
-228 VEYRSKASYFWQR
+228 EYRSQASYFWQR

-251 FETMFYPR
+251 FETMFYPK
-259 DRKLDVDRDELSWNR
+259 DRKLAADRDELSWNR

-281 LRSDLFNTGTLAAN
+281 LRSDLFNTGTIASA

-301 PQVFPQAINFNVP
+301 VQMFPQSINSKVP
-314 AYPYDV
+314 AYAYNV
-320 QAPTVDWNNGTGT
+320 KAPEVDWNNGTGT
-333 DTNVPSKVY
+333 DANVPTKVY
-342 FAATLN
+342 FSATLN

-376 NSDVDFTG
+376 NSDVEFTG
-384 IKTIPQLAV
+384 VKTIPQLAV

-535 GWKAGSASQS
+535 GWKGGSATES

-567 LQSTLT
+567 LQATLT
-573 PKASTPLQSYWVQQR
+573 PKASVPLQSYWVQQR
-588 DFYSIGLSSN
+588 DFYMIGLSSN

>member
-93 DMNNLT
+93 DMNDLT
-99 YNFIPG
+99 YNFIPAC
-105 VVDNAGVGKY
+105 VDNAGSSY

-145 MSWLRVANSPII
+145 MSWLRVANSPIV
-157 NYPVNTVPDGAGGT
+157 NYPKNSVPASGAMYKTV
-171 LASTAAK
+171 AK
-178 FISVNADTYL
+178 FVTVNADTYL
-188 GYWDIVRNYY
+188 GYWDIVRNFY

-214 RPTYFITSTSSVSK
+214 RPTFFTTSTSSVSGA
-228 VEYRSKASYFWQR
+228 EYRSKSAYFWQR

-259 DRKLDVDRDELSWNR
+259 DRTLEEGYDELSWNR

-281 LRSDLFNTGTLAAN
+281 LRSDLFNTGTIAPT
-295 PDFTKL
+295 PDFNKMI
-301 PQVFPQAINFNVP
+301 QMFPQGIKSNVP
-314 AYPYDV
+314 ASPYDV
-320 QAPTVDWNNGTGT
+320 LAPTVDWNNGEGP
-333 DTNVPSKVY
+333 DTNVPVKVY

-535 GWKAGSASQS
+535 GWKGASASQS
-545 MAVAKEPCYNE
+545 MTVAKEPCYNE
-556 FRSSYDEVLGS
+556 FRSSFDEVLGS

-573 PKASTPLQSYWVQQR
+573 PKASAPLQSFWVQQR

-598 PNEISPSMLFTNL
+598 MNEISPSMLFTNL